1 MLKVTGVGSVMK
13 ANQSAKEG
21 YISKTK
27 DTEGLNTSYL
37 VLPQDDSLTSMSMT
51 LKVTNY
57 SITGR
62 AGKTAGVFVGA
73 FKTSGSYAFAS
84 LGFRGYDSSVGTDA
98 LSGYW
103 MKSTGNAG
111 NGSPKYEVITNNKY
125 NVTFTRTAKGYK
137 AEFESLQ
144 KPLLI
149 DATGKETYKA
159 SKEFKWADMTLT
171 ADDAVQYGLAIVGAD
186 VEITNWVAKD
196 ASGKVLYDQKDFYK
210 DAGTA
215 PTVTGVET
223 PVVSD
228 DRSSISV
235 SWTGEGAQIDGKYRV
250 EVSEN
255 DGAYTELDTTADTTY
270 TYKPSKSGS
279 YKFRITGVCGE
290 TVTNSIE
297 SQSVKYVLPMQSP
310 TIGAKSG
317 DASNTIT
324 WKAVT
329 EAVSYKV
336 YRSESRNDGAQMDQT
351 NKIMM

>member
-1 MLKVTGVGSVMK
+1 MK

-21 YISKTK
+21 YISQTK

-57 SITGR
+57 SITGQ

-171 ADDAVQYGLAIVGAD
+171 ADDVVQYGLAIVGAD

-235 SWTGEGAQIDGKYRV
+235 SWTGEGAQKTTVHIQNLTQQQIQHTHISLQNQVRISS
-250 EVSEN
+250 ELQVSAEK
-255 DGAYTELDTTADTTY
+255 LLL
-270 TYKPSKSGS
+270 
-279 YKFRITGVCGE
+279 I
-290 TVTNSIE
+290 
-297 SQSVKYVLPMQSP
+297 Q
-310 TIGAKSG
+310 
-317 DASNTIT
+317 
-324 WKAVT
+324 
-329 EAVSYKV
+329 
-336 YRSESRNDGAQMDQT
+336 
-351 NKIMM
+351 